1 MAASS
6 YLRDARKEGRGE
18 ERRGAAMTD
27 KERRRRGEI
36 AGADYREREGGMR
49 RGSRP
54 GVVTDVTEGRGST
67 EGRD

>member
-1 MAASS
+1 
-6 YLRDARKEGRGE
+6 
-18 ERRGAAMTD
+18 MTD
-27 KERRRRGEI
+27 KERRRREEI